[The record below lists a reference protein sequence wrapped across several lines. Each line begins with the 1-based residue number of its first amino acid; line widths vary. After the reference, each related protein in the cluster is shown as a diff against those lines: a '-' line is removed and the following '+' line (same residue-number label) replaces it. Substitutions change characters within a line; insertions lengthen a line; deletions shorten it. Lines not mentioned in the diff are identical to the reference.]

1 MRDPFA
7 NANRRIIRRLGI
19 PTVMVTEQGVTLPEI
34 KGVFIHPEGEGLIK
48 GRGGGLEFKSSRPT
62 LRVMSEDVVGLSQEW
77 RIIVKGKEYFPAEYH
92 EDGSGTTLI
101 YLSVEIADLTESEV
115 MSSGAT
121 WR

>member
-19 PTVMVTEQGVTLPEI
+19 PTVMVTEQGVTLPKI
-34 KGVFIHPEGEGLIK
+34 KGVFINPEGDRLVK

-77 RIIVKGKEYFPAEYH
+77 RIIVNGKTYFPADH
-92 EDGSGTTLI
+92 DDDGCGTTLI

-115 MSSGAT
+115 MSGGTT

>member
-7 NANRRIIRRLGI
+7 NANLRIIRRLGI

-62 LRVMSEDVVGLSQEW
+62 LRVMSDDVVGLSQEW
-77 RIIVKGKEYFPAEYH
+77 RIIVKGK
-92 EDGSGTTLI
+92 
-101 YLSVEIADLTESEV
+101 
-115 MSSGAT
+115 
-121 WR
+121 